1 MYVRT
6 TTFQA
11 MCKNKNQNFVMKR
24 SSPPPPSLSSSPYHI
39 DNDDELDN
47 EMTDDDTKKT
57 NKQKTINK
65 LLFFKNIFIETKQNE
80 G

>member
-6 TTFQA
+6 TTFQT
-11 MCKNKNQNFVMKR
+11 MCKTKNQNFVMKR
-24 SSPPPPSLSSSPYHI
+24 STPPPPSLSSSPYHI

-65 LLFFKNIFIETKQNE
+65 LLFLRTFS
-80 G
+80 